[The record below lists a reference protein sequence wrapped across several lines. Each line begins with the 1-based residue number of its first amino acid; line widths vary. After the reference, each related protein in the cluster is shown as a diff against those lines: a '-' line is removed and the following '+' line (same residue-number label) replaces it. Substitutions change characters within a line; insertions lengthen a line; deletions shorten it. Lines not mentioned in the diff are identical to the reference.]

1 MGAAVYAGDF
11 SKPLNSLKPQNRYE
25 RVCFPEKEKKY
36 MWQTLPYR
44 LFRSKKRSIKKILH
58 ALYGHTGEKAAF
70 QLLPFFENQ

>member
-58 ALYGHTGEKAAF
+58 GIIRAHRREGGLSIVTLF
-70 QLLPFFENQ
+70 